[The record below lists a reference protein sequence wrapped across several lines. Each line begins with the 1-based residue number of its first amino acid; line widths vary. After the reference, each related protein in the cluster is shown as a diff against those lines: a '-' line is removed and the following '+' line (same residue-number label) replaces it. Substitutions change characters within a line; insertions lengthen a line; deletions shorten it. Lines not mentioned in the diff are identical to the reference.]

1 MPITL
6 TQSVLSTQP
15 VQALIGVQWPGGYDP
30 TGDEVQWAFP
40 PDTYPQTQPVT
51 WYTGSWVTF
60 PGPAYW
66 AQCLIGPANGGVAL
80 AAGRY
85 QSRIMITDNPEV
97 PVLYGP
103 VIEITL

>member
-1 MPITL
+1 MSITVTL
-6 TQSVLSTQP
+6 SVLSTEMIQSLIT
-15 VQALIGVQWPGGYDP
+15 VQSADGYDP
-30 TGDEVQWAFP
+30 TSDLVQWAFP

-66 AQCLIGPANGGVAL
+66 AQCLIGPANGGVVL
-80 AAGRY
+80 PAGRY
-85 QSRIMITDNPEV
+85 QSRIKVTDSPEV
-97 PVLYGP
+97 PVKYGP